1 MRVYFRN
8 IGSLKECMECMI
20 GLHNKGAINKNK
32 NEKMMQINL
41 MEKYENVVIVATF
54 KISWRIISVNPLP

>member
-41 MEKYENVVIVATF
+41 MEKYENIVIVATF
-54 KISWRIISVNPLP
+54 KIS